1 LIVKPFRKRKK
12 SPKDYKGP
20 MPELRKDPVLGRW
33 IIISKERRK
42 RPTDFPV
49 ESTEGVGGFCPLCPG
64 NESSTPPEIF
74 SFRDEGTRSNEPG
87 WQVRVVP
94 NKYPAL
100 IIEGDLAKEGVGLYD
115 RMNGIGAH
123 EVIIESPTHEESFT
137 DMPSD
142 RMALV
147 FKTYKERILDL
158 EKDPRFKYVMVFKNH
173 GRAAGASLEHSHS
186 QLIALPILP
195 RMIVSEL
202 DGAKAHFRHKE
213 RCVFCD
219 IIRQEM
225 QQQER
230 VVCQNDHFITI
241 TPFAPRTPFEMWIL
255 PKRHSSAY
263 YSLND
268 TEIIALAEIFA
279 ESLKRLCCCIPNVPY
294 NFVLHTEPLRSG
306 EIEYYHWHFEIVPK
320 LTSIAG
326 FEWGTGFYINPLPP
340 EEAATFL
347 RESLDQTSEGAS
359 DEKNIAG

>member
-1 LIVKPFRKRKK
+1 
-12 SPKDYKGP
+12 
-20 MPELRKDPVLGRW
+20 MPELRRDPVLGRW

-42 RPTDFPV
+42 RPTDFLVEPV
-49 ESTEGVGGFCPLCPG
+49 QGNGGFCPLCPG
-64 NESSTPPEIF
+64 NESFTPPEVYA
-74 SFRDEGTRSNEPG
+74 FRYRNSVSNAPD

-100 IIEGDLAKEGVGLYD
+100 VIEGDLAKEGVGLYD

-123 EVIIESPTHEESFT
+123 EVIVESPRHDENFADFAPEQ
-137 DMPSD
+137 
-142 RMALV
+142 MALV
-147 FKTYKERILDL
+147 FKAYQERTIDL
-158 EKDPRFKYVMVFKNH
+158 AKDKRFKYVMVFKNH

-202 DGAKAHFRHKE
+202 AGAQSHYQYKE
-213 RCVFCD
+213 RCIFCD
-219 IIRQEM
+219 IIRQEI
-225 QQQER
+225 QQKER
-230 VVCQNDHFITI
+230 VVCQNDRFITI

-263 YSLND
+263 YNQSEADILSL
-268 TEIIALAEIFA
+268 AQLFS
-279 ESLKRLCCCIPNVPY
+279 ESLRRLGKCIVDVPY

-306 EIEYYHWHFEIVPK
+306 GLDFYHWHFEIVPK

-340 EEAATFL
+340 EEAAGYL
-347 RESLDQTSEGAS
+347 REALDIPSEGVN
-359 DEKNIAG
+359 DEKDIAG

>member
-1 LIVKPFRKRKK
+1 
-12 SPKDYKGP
+12 

-42 RPTDFPV
+42 RPTDFLV
-49 ESTEGVGGFCPLCPG
+49 DDVQGKNGGFCPLCPG
-64 NESSTPPEIF
+64 NESFTPPEVYA
-74 SFRDEGTRSNEPG
+74 FRYGSGVSNG
-87 WQVRVVP
+87 SDWQVRVVP

-100 IIEGDLAKEGVGLYD
+100 VIEGDLAKEGVGLYD

-123 EVIIESPTHEESFT
+123 EVIIESPTHNEKFADFAPEK
-137 DMPSD
+137 
-142 RMALV
+142 MALV
-147 FKTYKERILDL
+147 FKAYQERIIDL
-158 EKDPRFKYVMVFKNH
+158 AKDERFKYVMVFKNH

-202 DGAKAHFRHKE
+202 AGAESHYNYKE
-213 RCVFCD
+213 RCIFCD
-219 IIRQEM
+219 IIRQEI
-225 QQQER
+225 QLKER
-230 VVCQNDHFITI
+230 VVCQNDRFITI

-263 YSLND
+263 FSQSEADIL
-268 TEIIALAEIFA
+268 ALAEIFSD
-279 ESLKRLCCCIPNVPY
+279 SLQRLSRCIANVPY

-306 EIEYYHWHFEIVPK
+306 GLKYYHWHFEIVPK

-340 EEAATFL
+340 EEAASYL
-347 RESLDQTSEGAS
+347 RESLENTLVS
-359 DEKNIAG
+359 